1 MSEFDAN
8 EFVGEQHSLNIK
20 MFESLARIEQ
30 SQKDTTQRLFG
41 GEGQVGIL
49 PYMAEQA
56 KTVAKEAGERVDRI
70 EGRTTVLESW
80 KKGTVAWT
88 AGAIAVLTFEAGA
101 LAFYF
106 NSVASH
112 LHAALGK

>member
-41 GEGQVGIL
+41 AEGQIGAL
-49 PYMAEQA
+49 PYITKKAEES
-56 KTVAKEAGERVDRI
+56 AKEVGRRFDKI
-70 EGRTTVLESW
+70 ETRTTVLEGW

-101 LAFYF
+101 LAFLLQ
-106 NSVASH
+106 H

>member
-1 MSEFDAN
+1 MSEFDVN
-8 EFVGEQHSLNIK
+8 EFVTAQHNLNIT
-20 MFESLARIEQ
+20 MSQALARIEQ
-30 SQKDTTQRLFG
+30 HQKDTTQRLFG
-41 GEGQVGIL
+41 GDGQVGIR
-49 PYMAEQA
+49 PYMAESA
-56 KTVAKEAGERVDRI
+56 KTAAKEAGRRFDKI
-70 EGRTTVLESW
+70 ETRTTVLEGW